1 MLIVLVILAVIWV
14 ILGIFSWSVGGYFA
28 FWRTPERMARKHP
41 ETIDPHTG
49 QQRVL
54 MDLRDGSSGGS
65 GGSGGHSRRRPANRA
80 RKWAFRARRHL

>member
-1 MLIVLVILAVIWV
+1 MLILFILAVIWV
-14 ILGIFSWSVGGYFA
+14 GLGFIATFIGGIFA
-28 FWRTPERMARKHP
+28 WRTPERMGRKHP

-54 MDLRDGSSGGS
+54 LDLSQNSPIFS
-65 GGSGGHSRRRPANRA
+65 EGHARRRPINRA